1 MRVAILRAP
10 IDVAALID
18 EVGRAGNGA
27 TVLFTGTVRDQN
39 EGRAVHGIEYTAYV
53 DMAERE
59 LANIV
64 RESCEKFGTDDV
76 IAVHRIGHLA
86 VGEASV
92 AIVAAH
98 PHRDEAYAAS
108 RYVIEQIKV
117 RLPVWKRE
125 AYVDGGR
132 EWVGRDSGLETRDSG
147 ADRAISAAA
156 SKEAAAQPEARVP
169 DSQFPIPGSRSD
181 TRELSP

>member
-64 RESCEKFGTDDV
+64 RESCEKFGT
-76 IAVHRIGHLA
+76 
-86 VGEASV
+86 EK
-92 AIVAAH
+92 
-98 PHRDEAYAAS
+98 S
-108 RYVIEQIKV
+108 RMRMK
-117 RLPVWKRE
+117 
-125 AYVDGGR
+125 
-132 EWVGRDSGLETRDSG
+132 
-147 ADRAISAAA
+147 
-156 SKEAAAQPEARVP
+156 
-169 DSQFPIPGSRSD
+169 
-181 TRELSP
+181 

>member
-1 MRVAILRAP
+1 MRVAIIRAP

-132 EWVGRDSGLETRDSG
+132 EWVGRDSG
-147 ADRAISAAA
+147 ADRTISAAA
-156 SKEAAAQPEARVP
+156 FNDAAAQPEARVP
-169 DSQFPIPGSRSD
+169 DSQSPIPGSRSD